1 MNLSDSH
8 FILINPTSSIGRSER
23 KIKKLLKEFEL
34 AGLKCEY
41 RISENIEA
49 YYAYISEALST
60 GFKRIV
66 TVGGDG
72 SMHHTVN
79 AVLKTPNIDYAKIKL
94 GLISCGTGNDW
105 IKSHVLPSSM
115 EKMVKIIA
123 NDHTVSQE
131 VGLIENENL
140 EHYFINMA
148 GMGFNGYLI
157 NKINHL
163 KWFGE
168 MAYFLGMTLGLFA
181 YKAQSMRVS
190 MGNSKL
196 ESNNFMVS
204 VGIGKYAGGG
214 MALCPNGD
222 LRDGLL
228 EITLIKDLNVLDFV
242 FNIFSLKSGKFIRH
256 PKVETYQTKS
266 LTIEPLKKESSI
278 FCEADGEF
286 IGRGKTTFSISPH
299 VLNIYNQLQ

>member
-8 FILINPTSSIGRSER
+8 FILINPTSSIGKSER
-23 KIKKLLKEFEL
+23 KIKRLLKEFEL
-34 AGLKCEY
+34 AGLSYEY
-41 RISENIEA
+41 RISQNIEA
-49 YYAYISEALST
+49 YYAFVSEALTHGYKS
-60 GFKRIV
+60 II

-79 AVLKTPNIDYAKIKL
+79 AVLKTKTIDHAAIKL

-105 IKSHVLPSSM
+105 IKSHLLPRSY
-115 EKMVKIIA
+115 EKMVRIIA
-123 NDHTVSQE
+123 NNRTVQQN

-168 MAYFLGMTLGLFA
+168 MAYFLGMGLGLFS
-181 YKAQSMRVS
+181 YRAQAMRITI
-190 MGNSKL
+190 NNDL
-196 ESNNFMVS
+196 IESTNFMVS

-214 MALCPNGD
+214 MALCPNAD
-222 LRDGLL
+222 LNDGLF
-228 EITLIKDLNVLDFV
+228 EITLFKNLNVFDFL
-242 FNIFSLKSGKFIRH
+242 FNIFKLKSGKFIHH
-256 PKVETYQTKS
+256 PKVETFQTKTLS
-266 LTIEPLKKESSI
+266 IEPQKKETNV

-286 IGRGKTTFSISPH
+286 IGRGKTTFTISEH
-299 VLNIYNQLQ
+299 VLNIYK